1 MTLPQF
7 RLSARTLC
15 LDKISVSTRESAR
28 IAAMTI
34 EADRRWVSRVQSAY
48 GALYGRLEQ
57 NGLRS
62 VYQYISITRVPVR
75 DAASASTLLEDT
87 RQSILLQSSQAM
99 STHSRRDAGDV
110 RQLLR

>member
-1 MTLPQF
+1 
-7 RLSARTLC
+7 
-15 LDKISVSTRESAR
+15 
-28 IAAMTI
+28 
-34 EADRRWVSRVQSAY
+34 
-48 GALYGRLEQ
+48 
-57 NGLRS
+57 
-62 VYQYISITRVPVR
+62 VR

>member
-75 DAASASTLLEDT
+75 DAASAGALLADM
-87 RQSILLQSSQAM
+87 RQAIPLPASQAM
-99 STHSRRDAGDV
+99 QIHSGRGMEDV